1 MGNLL
6 NQEPD
11 YVLSQNKLGVTR
23 RYLYES
29 GMLFREFTSH
39 WKIGVLPLVHITSG
53 IDPKTGQRVWAKGFI
68 AIGRKAVGF
77 IAVGQL
83 AVGLLAIGQMAI
95 GLVLALGQLSVAGL
109 FAVGQMAA
117 GIVAIGQFSA
127 GFYSLGQ
134 FATGRFVFSVKTR
147 DYEAVTFFKS
157 LFKWFTTLFR

>member
-11 YVLSQNKLGVTR
+11 YVLSQNRWGVTR
-23 RYLYES
+23 KYLYES

-39 WKIGVLPLVHITSG
+39 WKIGVLPLVHITIG
-53 IDPKTGQRVWAKGFI
+53 IDPQTGQRLWAKGFI
-68 AIGRKAVGF
+68 AIGRKAVGI

-83 AVGLLAIGQMAI
+83 AVGLIAIGQMAI
-95 GLVLALGQLSVAGL
+95 GLVLALGQLSVSGL
-109 FAVGQMAA
+109 FAAGQMAA

-134 FATGRFVFSVKTR
+134 FAAGKFVFSVKTR

-157 LFKWFTTLFR
+157 LLNWGMALFR

>member
-11 YVLSQNKLGVTR
+11 YILSQNKLGITR
-23 RYLYES
+23 KYLYES
-29 GMLFREFTSH
+29 GMLFKEFTSH
-39 WKIGVLPLVHITSG
+39 WKIGVLPLVHITIG
-53 IDPKTGQRVWAKGFI
+53 IDPQTGQRLWAKGFI
-68 AIGRKAVGF
+68 AVGRKAVG
-77 IAVGQL
+77 IVAVGQL

-109 FAVGQMAA
+109 FAAGQMAA

-134 FATGRFVFSVKTR
+134 FAAGKFVFSVKTR

-157 LFKWFTTLFR
+157 LLHWGMTLFR